1 MSKDKERD
9 LDSHPLAFSKDD
21 PELDPFEINFLP
33 EFRDNRGP
41 RVPFVNSSG
50 VVIGDHNYESPNSP
64 LNQWTEET
72 DPAVMAGSEWVHPFK
87 DIGFLTSENRDY
99 FEQGI
104 LPQGGIFLH
113 EDKNA
118 ASGIAE
124 NEPAEDK

>member
-1 MSKDKERD
+1 
-9 LDSHPLAFSKDD
+9 
-21 PELDPFEINFLP
+21 
-33 EFRDNRGP
+33 
-41 RVPFVNSSG
+41 
-50 VVIGDHNYESPNSP
+50 
-64 LNQWTEET
+64 
-72 DPAVMAGSEWVHPFK
+72 MAGSEWVHPFK